1 MSRNTLVAFGS
12 GAGIVLSLCLTY
24 FGGAR
29 GSAAADVPLLLVLC
43 GGGIPL
49 VGSLAWR
56 ALHGQFGADH
66 LAAVSIVASALLG
79 EYLAGAIVV
88 LMLSGGQALEQ
99 FAVGQATSVLRALA
113 ARTPTIAHRLRN
125 GLIEDVP
132 VQDLAVGD
140 DVSIHPHEL
149 CPVDGEVVRGQG
161 TMDESYLTGEPF
173 TIAKGPGA
181 SVLSGAINGDTSLEV
196 RAVRIAADSRY
207 ARIMRVMQEAEQRR
221 PRLRRIGDQ
230 LGAWYTPLALGLGA
244 IAWAVSGSPLRFL
257 SVVVVATPCPLLI
270 AIPVAII
277 GAISSAARRGII
289 VKDPAALEQ
298 LTQCRTMIFDKTGT
312 LTYGRPAL
320 SEELYAP
327 SCARAVIL
335 PLVAAVE
342 RHSRHPLAA
351 AVVSAATA
359 AGYAL
364 PPVAWIREEPGLG
377 LRAKVGDSLVLI
389 TSRAHAAG
397 RDLPPPAPTGLECI
411 VLVDD
416 RYAAT
421 YRFHDTPRSDSR
433 GFVGHLGPVHHVS
446 RVLLVSGDRES
457 EVKRLAEAVS
467 IHEVYANTS
476 PEQKLAIVR
485 KETAAARTVFVGD
498 GINDAP
504 ALMAATVGIAFGQHG
519 DVTSEAAR
527 LVIIDSSLT
536 KVDEVIH
543 LSHRLRRIALQS
555 AVGGMALSAIGM
567 SLAAAGWL
575 TPVAGAVA
583 QEVIDVI
590 AVLNALRMT
599 RPRAAEEAADR
610 LEQLPSARDPR
621 MRPAA

>member
-1 MSRNTLVAFGS
+1 MSRNTIVAAAS
-12 GAGIVLSLCLTY
+12 AAGIVLSLCLRY
-24 FGGAR
+24 LGGAA

-49 VGSLAWR
+49 VWRLAFR

-113 ARTPTIAHRLRN
+113 ARTPTIAHRLRK
-125 GLIEDVP
+125 GLTEDVP
-132 VQDLAVGD
+132 VQELAVGD
-140 DVSIHPHEL
+140 EVSIHPHEL
-149 CPVDGEVVRGQG
+149 CPVDGEVLRGQG

-181 SVLSGAINGDTSLEV
+181 AVLSGAINGDASLDV

-207 ARIMRVMQEAEQRR
+207 AQIMRVMQEAEQRR

-230 LGAWYTPLALGLGA
+230 LGAWYTPLALVLGA
-244 IAWAVSGSPLRFL
+244 IAWVWSGSPLRFL

-298 LTQCRTMIFDKTGT
+298 LTQCRTMILDKTGT

-327 SCARAVIL
+327 SFSREAVL
-335 PLVAAVE
+335 PVVAAIE
-342 RHSRHPLAA
+342 RHSRHPLAP
-351 AVVSAATA
+351 AVVSAAAA
-359 AGYAL
+359 AGYGVPA
-364 PPVAWIREEPGLG
+364 VSWIREEPGAG
-377 LRAKVGDSLVLI
+377 LRARVGDATILI
-389 TSRAHAAG
+389 TSRAHAA
-397 RDLPPPAPTGLECI
+397 RFDLPPARPTGLECI
-411 VLVDD
+411 VIIDD

-421 YRFHDTPRSDSR
+421 YRFHDVPRTDSR
-433 GFVGHLGPVHHVS
+433 GFVGHLGPIHRFT
-446 RVLLVSGDRES
+446 RVLLLSGDRES
-457 EVKRLAEAVS
+457 EVRRLADAVS
-467 IHEVYANTS
+467 IREVFANTS
-476 PEQKLAIVR
+476 PEEKLAIVR
-485 KETAAARTVFVGD
+485 RETAAARTVVVGD

-527 LVIIDSSLT
+527 IVIIDSSLV

-567 SLAAAGWL
+567 SMAAAGWL
-575 TPVAGAVA
+575 TPVAGAVV

-599 RPRAAEEAADR
+599 RVPPAEQAADS
-610 LEQLPSARDPR
+610 LEQFARADHAK
-621 MRPAA
+621 AA